1 MVAPAGG
8 KPAAYTHRD
17 GTPYQDIQRRGP

>member
-1 MVAPAGG
+1 VAPAEG

-17 GTPYQDIQRRGP
+17 GTPYLDIRRRGP